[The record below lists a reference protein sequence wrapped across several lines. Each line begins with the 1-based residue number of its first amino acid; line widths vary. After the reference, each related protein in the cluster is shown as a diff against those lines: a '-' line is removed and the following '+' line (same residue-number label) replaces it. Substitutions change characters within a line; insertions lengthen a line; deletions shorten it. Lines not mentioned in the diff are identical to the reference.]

1 VEITEAIIPA
11 PVFMTGSDL
20 ARALQD
26 LGAPLSALSL
36 RRDEIFDWQVPDQS
50 LGGASAGRERV
61 LFNIIVHNNIAGQ
74 QTEPQQPQVD
84 TQLIALEKLAKAD
97 PELRRHRLF
106 WNALS
111 DAKQGRKL
119 ARRQRQLLNIAWQ
132 RVGPGRKNRRIAPR
146 QTRPTPLKLPFH
158 QTARAATMSRPAY
171 SHWLEREGG
180 STLGNINLTH
190 VGQRLRRSASAQPQ
204 RDDRS
209 LAPKRDDS
217 WLPKLRPT
225 MTDTDSGDD

>member
-1 VEITEAIIPA
+1 MEITEAIIPA

-36 RRDEIFDWQVPDQS
+36 RRDEQFDWQIPDQP
-50 LGGASAGRERV
+50 LGGSTAGRERV

-74 QTEPQQPQVD
+74 QTEPQQPQTD
-84 TQLIALEKLAKAD
+84 PQLLALEKLAKAD

-132 RVGPGRKNRRIAPR
+132 RVGPGRKNRRMSPR
-146 QTRPTPLKLPFH
+146 PMRPAPLKLPFH

-171 SHWLEREGG
+171 SRWLEREGG
-180 STLGNINLTH
+180 SALGNISLTQI
-190 VGQRLRRSASAQPQ
+190 GQRLRGSSAQPQ
-204 RDDRS
+204 RDERS